1 MKTKYLSLLLCGA
14 FAVSAQ
20 AADESTVSKADVLGR
35 HVSSVRNTPKAYV
48 KDVKKTSNQK
58 TTSMQTRTLAKSGKT
73 WEVDRIPVEASFEVS
88 NGSKSYK
95 INKKDYT

>member
-20 AADESTVSKADVLGR
+20 ATGESTVSKTDVLGR

-48 KDVKKTSNQK
+48 KDVKKQMNQK
-58 TTSMQTRTLAKSGKT
+58 
-73 WEVDRIPVEASFEVS
+73 
-88 NGSKSYK
+88 N
-95 INKKDYT
+95 